1 MFRVDADFG
10 RVFVFVFGSRFG
22 NAGGNVLVISYGDL
36 DMFPAQNARQD
47 HRRDAHG
54 ADDQPLTI
62 TFFQSAADFLIDV
75 ALGAFDGK
83 VAEVQSRA
91 ETARKNDSL
100 KILRTEFR
108 QIFDVSAANTRRL
121 RQNIAIVFIS
131 GNCRGMSGKMVDRA
145 RLPGVGRKTLI
156 FAAGTLNRQHGQ
168 YRFVNFRTVKNAAA
182 GQYYCKAWS
191 FHFHK
196 LIPFIFKIISYKYD
210 YITAIIMNWNGI
222 YKNMQSKISTL
233 KNGLRVITSDNPQ
246 LETVSLGIWVKTGSA
261 YEKPEVNGIS
271 HFLEHMSFKG
281 TQRRSALEISEA
293 IEDVGGQ
300 SNAYT
305 SREFTAYY
313 AKMLKNDAELALDVL
328 ADSLMNST
336 FPEDELQKEREVVVQ
351 EIKQTIDTPD
361 DIVFD
366 YFQESAFGSQAIG
379 RSILGP
385 KEIVRGFTRETLQDY
400 LKTNYA
406 AENMV
411 VCAVGNIDHDRFV
424 KMTEER
430 MSTVQPKTNFTPEPQ
445 EYKGGFYLEKRD
457 IEQAHVLLG
466 FNGVPYSTEQYY
478 PIILFSTLFGGGMSS
493 RLFQEIREKRGLV
506 YSVYSFTGSH
516 TGAGIFGIYAGT
528 GAKDLPTLM
537 PVVLDEIK
545 KVCNEKVLQKELDR
559 AKTQLK
565 ASMLMSLESSSSV
578 AEILAR
584 QHLIY
589 NRIIPIPEMIERI
602 DKVTLDDIRQIAQTV
617 FSSKPT
623 YTLLGAIDKHMDYD
637 ELQECLKK

>member
-1 MFRVDADFG
+1 
-10 RVFVFVFGSRFG
+10 
-22 NAGGNVLVISYGDL
+22 
-36 DMFPAQNARQD
+36 
-47 HRRDAHG
+47 
-54 ADDQPLTI
+54 
-62 TFFQSAADFLIDV
+62 
-75 ALGAFDGK
+75 
-83 VAEVQSRA
+83 
-91 ETARKNDSL
+91 
-100 KILRTEFR
+100 
-108 QIFDVSAANTRRL
+108 
-121 RQNIAIVFIS
+121 
-131 GNCRGMSGKMVDRA
+131 
-145 RLPGVGRKTLI
+145 
-156 FAAGTLNRQHGQ
+156 
-168 YRFVNFRTVKNAAA
+168 
-182 GQYYCKAWS
+182 
-191 FHFHK
+191 
-196 LIPFIFKIISYKYD
+196 
-210 YITAIIMNWNGI
+210 
-222 YKNMQSKISTL
+222 MQSKITTL
-233 KNGLRVITSDNPQ
+233 KNGLRIITSSNPQ

-281 TQRRSALEISEA
+281 TKKRTALEISEA

-328 ADSLMNST
+328 ADSLINST
-336 FPEDELQKEREVVVQ
+336 FPEEELQKEREVVVQ

-366 YFQESAFGSQAIG
+366 YFQEAAFSNQALG

-385 KEIVRGFTRETLQDY
+385 KELVRGFSRETLQNY
-400 LKTNYA
+400 LNTNYA

-411 VCAVGNIDHDRFV
+411 VCAVGNVNHDDFV
-424 KMTEER
+424 HMTLER
-430 MSTVQPKTNFTPEPQ
+430 MSSVKEKTNFIPDTQ
-445 EYKGGFYLEKRD
+445 KYNGGFFIEKRD

-466 FNGVPYSTEQYY
+466 FEGVPYSTEQYY
-478 PIILFSTLFGGGMSS
+478 PIILLSTLFGGGMSS

-516 TGAGIFGIYAGT
+516 TNTGIFGIYAGT
-528 GAKDLPTLM
+528 GAKDLPTLL
-537 PVVLDEIK
+537 PVIVEEIK

-589 NRIIPIPEMIERI
+589 NRIIPVEEMVERI
-602 DKVTLDDIRQIAQTV
+602 EKVTLDDILNIAQTV
-617 FSSKPT
+617 FASKPT
-623 YTLLGAIDKHMDYD
+623 YTLLGAVDKHMDYD
-637 ELQECLKK
+637 QLQKSLKD